1 MADHQWQIYDQAY
14 YQTYAVENP
23 ADDAF
28 GISILV
34 PLDAANHSTGAFRIV
49 IYGGDEESVCIPAE
63 EIFPDAAEA
72 LQGFFLNF
80 PGSASSIIFPENA
93 TACNWEDVELLIRNG

>member
-1 MADHQWQIYDQAY
+1 V
-14 YQTYAVENP
+14 AVENP

-49 IYGGDEESVCIPAE
+49 IYGGDEENVCIPAE
-63 EIFPDAAEA
+63 EIFPEAVEA
-72 LQGFFLNF
+72 LQGLFLNF